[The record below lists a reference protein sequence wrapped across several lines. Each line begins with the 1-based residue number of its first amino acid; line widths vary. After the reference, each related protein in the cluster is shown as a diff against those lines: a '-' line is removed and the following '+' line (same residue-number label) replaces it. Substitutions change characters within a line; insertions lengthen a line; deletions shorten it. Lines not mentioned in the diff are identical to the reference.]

1 MRKVYEVDVNR
12 KVDFSGCKEGLHPF
26 KVITR
31 NSQGY
36 DTEEVVRWCPK
47 CGAVVI
53 DMDYDNRTNPGYYKK
68 IQYPEITL
76 KYGYEDYDLKNVV
89 KADRYLVVYNN
100 GNDDRIHISE
110 KTDDFADVVV
120 ELMNALGDN
129 CDLFMKSLSGMKT
142 EKDMIDLFNHFS
154 MSYIKEYYKVGESN
168 E

>member
-26 KVITR
+26 KVITS
-31 NSQGY
+31 NSCGF

-47 CGAVVI
+47 CGAIVV
-53 DMDYDNRTNPGYYKK
+53 DMDYDNRTKPGYYKK

-76 KYGYEDYDLKNVV
+76 KYGYEDYNFNNMV
-89 KADRYLVVYNN
+89 KADRFLIIYNN
-100 GNDDRIHISE
+100 RDEDRIHISE
-110 KTDDFADVVV
+110 KTDSFEDAVV
-120 ELMNALGDN
+120 ELMNAVGDN

-142 EKDMIDLFNHFS
+142 EQDMIDLFNHFS
-154 MSYIKEYYKVGESN
+154 MCTIKEYHRVGEPN